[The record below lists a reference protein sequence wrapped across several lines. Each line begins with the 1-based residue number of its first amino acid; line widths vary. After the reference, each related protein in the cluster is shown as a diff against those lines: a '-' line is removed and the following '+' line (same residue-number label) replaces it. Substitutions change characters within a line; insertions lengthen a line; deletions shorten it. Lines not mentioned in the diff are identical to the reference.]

1 VVGHT
6 GCGAVEAALNGPGPP
21 SHLTQWLK
29 PLVGLADSLDLLP
42 PSPGEEAKLTE
53 ANVIEQ
59 VRNLANSGVTISPA
73 GRRLKI
79 HGWIFDLEQGLLR
92 DLNVTREMHK

>member
-1 VVGHT
+1 MVGHT
-6 GCGAVEAALNGPGPP
+6 GCGAVEAALNPPGPP

-29 PLVGLADSLDLLP
+29 PLVELAGSLNLLP
-42 PSPGEEAKLTE
+42 PSPGAEAILTE
-53 ANVIEQ
+53 ENVIKQ
-59 VRNLANSGVTISPA
+59 VENLATSGVTISPV

-92 DLNVTREMHK
+92 DLNVTTEIPK